1 MIMMGESIR
10 QIWVN
15 FTVGSGADDIIHSIY
30 KVDGDIE
37 HLSPGH
43 KMVESRHYRTDVGT
57 NSRHCF
63 VVSFVLF

>member
-1 MIMMGESIR
+1 MEYNFKITPEAPKYENGLAQMIMMGESIR

-43 KMVESRHYRTDVGT
+43 
-57 NSRHCF
+57 
-63 VVSFVLF
+63 